1 MATLIGQ
8 ELGGYRII
16 SQVGKGGM
24 ATVYKAFQPSLD
36 RYVAVKVM
44 PPFYAQEDET
54 FIKRFKREAQSIAK
68 LRHPNI
74 LLVIDFGEHD
84 GLIYI
89 VMEFVDAGTLTE
101 QMGKPIPEEHAV
113 KILDQVA
120 SALDYAHMQGLVHR
134 DVKPSNILLPKPD
147 WPLLT
152 DFGLA
157 KIVGG
162 SQLTIT
168 GTIAGTPA
176 YMSPEQ
182 GQGESVDSR
191 SDIYSLGIVLYE
203 MMTGSVPYHAETPMA
218 VVVKHIIEPLPMPRA
233 QNPDISESI
242 ERVILKALAK
252 DPDDRYQ
259 RTTDLAQAFR
269 DAVEESV
276 IVPIEKPTMLDE
288 VSQEPIVETLVDPWV
303 EGDSVSDHVTSVES
317 VEPEKA
323 PPISYPQEIPEV
335 EPTPEV
341 SPSLPPKPSKGL
353 MQQRPWLKWFIP
365 AGAAATAIC
374 AIGLLLAFVII
385 PSIRDNVGTETAI
398 PSTLTVE
405 DHILEGHRSFEAGDY
420 EAAIFE
426 YESAIAQG
434 TDDPEVFFSLASSYV
449 EMDRLEEALSVVDR
463 VTRENPEEYWIHE
476 SAGTFYQNIEYHYEA
491 ISEFERAIELNPEA
505 TWVRDQLAES
515 YRAVGEYGKAEEVLS
530 QGEEPKVGEDP
541 YQLESQGW
549 EHYYD
554 GNLEQAEE
562 AFRRAVEID
571 PHVPGAWEGLADIY
585 FYQDDLD
592 RAISVLKQGIEAN
605 EEAAYLYEKLGW
617 MYYYTDDMGQAEW
630 AFNNAV
636 YYDPYLES
644 AWEGLAEVYWYL
656 GDYETAIN
664 TIETA
669 IINVPE
675 SPTLYEKL
683 GWLHYDNWDYDAAI
697 DALEYAISLDPEWT
711 DAYSTLAD
719 IWYELGDVEQGIAI
733 LESGV
738 AANPDRS
745 DVRETLGWYFY
756 DLGRYEESV
765 EVFLEAIAITP
776 ESGWPYIGLA
786 SSYTILGNW
795 EGAISALNNAD
806 KYSYDDPSLLLSIGW
821 GYVDLGDCTTA
832 MEYFER
838 ILTMDPYDEGAQE
851 GMDFCSS

>member
-101 QMGKPIPEEHAV
+101 QMGKPIPEDHAV

-203 MMTGSVPYHAETPMA
+203 MMTGGVPYHAETPMA

-269 DAVEESV
+269 DAVEESI

-288 VSQEPIVETLVDPWV
+288 VSQEPIVETIVDPWV
-303 EGDSVSDHVTSVES
+303 EGDSVSDRATSVES

-335 EPTPEV
+335 TP
-341 SPSLPPKPSKGL
+341 SIPPKPAKGL
-353 MQQRPWLKWFIP
+353 IQQRPWLKWFIP
-365 AGAAATAIC
+365 AGAAATALC

-385 PSIRDNVGTETAI
+385 PSIRDNVGTGTVI

-405 DHILEGHRSFEAGDY
+405 DRILEGHRSFEAGDY

-434 TDDPEVFFSLASSYV
+434 TDDPEVFFSLASSYL
-449 EMDRLEEALSVVDR
+449 EMDRVEEALSIVDQVVR
-463 VTRENPEEYWIHE
+463 TNPEEAWVHE

-491 ISEFERAIELNPEA
+491 ISEFERALELNPEN
-505 TWVRDQLAES
+505 TWVRELLAES
-515 YRAVGEYGKAEEVLS
+515 YRAVGEYGKAEEILS

-571 PHVPGAWEGLADIY
+571 PHVLGAWEGLADIY

-592 RAISVLKQGIEAN
+592 RAIRVLEQGIEAN
-605 EEAAYLYEKLGW
+605 EEEAYLYEKLGW
-617 MYYYTDDMGQAEW
+617 IYYYTDDTEQAEW

-636 YYDPYLES
+636 YYDPYFES

-656 GDYETAIN
+656 GDYETAIS

-669 IINVPE
+669 ITNLPE
-675 SPTLYEKL
+675 SPVLYEKL

-697 DALEYAISLDPEWT
+697 DTLEHAISLDPDWT

-719 IWYELGDVEQGIAI
+719 VWYELGEVEQAIAV

-738 AANPDRS
+738 AANPNRS
-745 DVRETLGWYFY
+745 DVRETLGWYYYEF
-756 DLGRYEESV
+756 GRYQESI
-765 EVFLEAIAITP
+765 EVFEEAIAITP
-776 ESGWPYIGLA
+776 ENGWPYVGLA
-786 SSYTILGNW
+786 SSYTILENW

-838 ILTMDPYDEGAQE
+838 ILTIDPYDEGAQE